1 MRYFIASRWAN
12 MKQVQI
18 LTENIAAHGNEV
30 FSFVKDP
37 RNFVPKDELK
47 TVPDALKDLKN
58 WRTNS
63 ELRDLYE
70 TELEGLRE
78 SDVFILLL
86 PAGES
91 SHIQAG
97 IAFGLG
103 KKTVLI
109 GKPEA
114 VKTHY
119 LIFDEHYASIDEYVA
134 SLK

>member
-1 MRYFIASRWAN
+1 

-18 LTENIAAHGNEV
+18 LTENITAHGNEV

-47 TVPDALKDLKN
+47 TVPEALKDLKN

-97 IAFGLG
+97 IAFGLN
-103 KKTVLI
+103 KKTILI
-109 GKPEA
+109 GKPES

-119 LIFDEHYASIDEYVA
+119 LIFDEHYASIDEYIA
-134 SLK
+134 SLT

>member
-1 MRYFIASRWAN
+1 MRYFIASRWEN

-18 LTENIAAHGNEV
+18 LTENLMAHGHEV

-37 RNFVPKDELK
+37 RNFVSKDELK
-47 TVPDALKDLKN
+47 EIPSALKDVKG
-58 WRTNS
+58 WRGNE
-63 ELRDLYE
+63 ELRTMYE
-70 TELEGLRE
+70 EQLEGLRQ

-103 KKTVLI
+103 QKAILI
-109 GKPEA
+109 GEPKQ

-119 LIFDEHYASIDEYVA
+119 LIFDAHYPSIDAFVA
-134 SLK
+134 TLQ